1 VNNGCRGMHAS
12 HHGHTGPNHVGRG
25 QKSLHRHRHAAHRSH
40 WPLELLLTMG
50 RDAVIKRNPAIVTG
64 LGLSFDKTGRKIIA
78 GRRRVVA

>member
-1 VNNGCRGMHAS
+1 
-12 HHGHTGPNHVGRG
+12 
-25 QKSLHRHRHAAHRSH
+25 
-40 WPLELLLTMG
+40 MG